1 MIRTIISLDEDDKK
15 WLEERAA
22 AEDIPMTEVVR
33 RALHLM
39 QELERREDPDID
51 QLLERTRGLWTSEDG
66 LDYQR
71 RLRDEW

>member
-1 MIRTIISLDEDDKK
+1 MIRTVISISEEDKK

-39 QELERREDPDID
+39 QEIEQREDPPFET
-51 QLLERTRGLWTSEDG
+51 LLERTQGLWKNEDG
-66 LDYQR
+66 LAYQR
-71 RLRDEW
+71 RVRDEW